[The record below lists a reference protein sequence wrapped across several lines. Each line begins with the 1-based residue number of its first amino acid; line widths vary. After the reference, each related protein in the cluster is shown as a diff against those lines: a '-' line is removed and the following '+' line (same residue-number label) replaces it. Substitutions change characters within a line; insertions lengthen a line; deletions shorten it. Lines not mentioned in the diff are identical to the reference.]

1 MRIAISGTANQG
13 KSTLIK
19 DFLEKWPNY
28 KTESKTYRDLIT
40 EQKVPH
46 SKNATKDGQW
56 KILNLMVEELQKY
69 TKKDYV
75 LFDRCPL
82 DNLVYSL
89 WGCDKKS
96 GKIDEKFITKC
107 IPVVKESL
115 KHLDLIFFLPRT
127 KVAPVLIEQNGTRE
141 VDEVYVKEID
151 SLFKGLI
158 MQYRHNLGRN
168 PFFPADDCPGIIEI
182 FGNPL
187 ERVEMIKWYIDA
199 EGDLIGGNINDAD
212 NVFNPNNLN
221 EMAKLLESQKLL
233 QNQEVAL
240 AQELGKIKDF
250 VKKTGAKF

>member
-127 KVAPVLIEQNGTRE
+127 KVAPVLIEQKGKNPRKLTPRE
-141 VDEVYVKEID
+141 AARLQGFPET
-151 SLFKGLI
+151 FKI
-158 MQYRHNLGRN
+158 PVSDTQAYRQ
-168 PFFPADDCPGIIEI
+168 
-182 FGNPL
+182 FGNSVAVPVVSAIAKEMVKIL
-187 ERVEMIKWYIDA
+187 DNPTERIQYTEWKQMQ
-199 EGDLIGGNINDAD
+199 
-212 NVFNPNNLN
+212 
-221 EMAKLLESQKLL
+221 LL
-233 QNQEVAL
+233 A
-240 AQELGKIKDF
+240 
-250 VKKTGAKF
+250 